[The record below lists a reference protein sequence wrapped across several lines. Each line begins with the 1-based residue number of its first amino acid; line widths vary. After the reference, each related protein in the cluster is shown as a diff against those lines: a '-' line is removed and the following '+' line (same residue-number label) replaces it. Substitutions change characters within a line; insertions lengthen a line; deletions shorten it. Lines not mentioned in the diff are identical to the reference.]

1 MMTYLIY
8 ARIIPVFHVH
18 IYCVG
23 CKYVNKLV
31 NKNNNYQS
39 VPVTGRTPVT
49 CYVAVVGLTTTCLGK
64 KDVSFEEIILNEAVP
79 EPKPLSMLV
88 RPVPL
93 YGKL

>member
-1 MMTYLIY
+1 M
-8 ARIIPVFHVH
+8 FHVH

-31 NKNNNYQS
+31 NINNNYQS

-88 RPVPL
+88 WPVPL